1 MEVYF
6 KELISKE
13 ASLEKLVEDLEKV
26 VQGTD
31 DFARSLGESL
41 EPDSEIARRLR
52 GLKDKCRL
60 MKAEIVTRAQATD
73 RLVRKN
79 PYSFVAAA
87 ALLGIATGFA
97 MRQVGK
103 RAAASD

>member
-41 EPDSEIARRLR
+41 SEPGSDIARRLR
-52 GLKDKCRL
+52 VLKEKCQDIKL
-60 MKAEIVTRAQATD
+60 EVVARARATD
-73 RLVRKN
+73 RLVKNN

-87 ALLGIATGFA
+87 TVLGIATGLLLRR
-97 MRQVGK
+97 MR
-103 RAAASD
+103 

>member
-13 ASLEKLVEDLEKV
+13 AALEKLVDDLEKV
-26 VQGTD
+26 VRGTD

-41 EPDSEIARRLR
+41 YEPGSEIARRLR
-52 GLKDKCRL
+52 HLKEKCQSL
-60 MKAEIVTRAQATD
+60 KLEIIERAQATD
-73 RLVRKN
+73 RLVRNN

-87 ALLGIATGFA
+87 AL
-97 MRQVGK
+97 VGLAAGLTLRRK
-103 RAAASD
+103 R